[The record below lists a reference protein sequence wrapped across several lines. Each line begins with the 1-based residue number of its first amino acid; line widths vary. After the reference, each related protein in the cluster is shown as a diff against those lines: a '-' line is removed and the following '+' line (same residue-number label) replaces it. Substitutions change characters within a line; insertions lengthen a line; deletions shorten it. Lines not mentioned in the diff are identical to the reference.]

1 LIGILNV
8 AKKSKKAKRGAP
20 AQKKKGDEDGEAA

>member
-1 LIGILNV
+1 M

-20 AQKKKGDEDGEAA
+20 SRKKKGMMKKAKGHEGKG